1 MGFLDDTGLQHF
13 VDGFKQK
20 FAQKLTNTVTISSW
34 TAAGD
39 YYTAT
44 VAVSGITASCTVVV
58 SPAVDSVETWAKNS
72 IFCTAQAAG
81 TLTFRSDAA
90 VTVNAHILN
99 LG

>member
-1 MGFLDDTGLQHF
+1 MGFLDVAGLQRF

-20 FAQKLTNTVTISSW
+20 FAQKLTSVVTISSW
-34 TAAGD
+34 TASGS
-39 YYTAT
+39 YYVST
-44 VAVSGITASCTVVV
+44 VAVPGVTASCTVIV
-58 SPAVDSVETWAKNS
+58 SPAVDSAETWAQNK
-72 IFCTAQAAG
+72 ILCTAQAAG